1 MTKVKRKTKP
11 RKNKQQNEAAKLK
24 RVASILQVLSE
35 FVEEAE
41 YWRTGSA
48 KSKELIRNICQTWAK
63 GALNDQK
70 RQHHAFL
77 IKGFADFLV

>member
-1 MTKVKRKTKP
+1 MTKAKRKTKP
-11 RKNKQQNEAAKLK
+11 RKSKQQNEAAKLK
-24 RVASILQVLSE
+24 QVASVLQTLSD

-41 YWRTGSA
+41 YCRTGSA

-63 GALNDQK
+63 GVLNDRK
-70 RQHHAFL
+70 RQHQAFL